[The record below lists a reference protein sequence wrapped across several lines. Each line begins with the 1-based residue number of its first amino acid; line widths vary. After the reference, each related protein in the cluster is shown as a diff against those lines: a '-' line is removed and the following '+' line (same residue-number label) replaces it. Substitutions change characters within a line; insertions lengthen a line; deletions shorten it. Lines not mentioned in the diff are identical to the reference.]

1 MEDEE
6 ILGVN
11 IFVTSLKGTKVKMGK
26 VVNMQNKKLNHRKV
40 IITSIITVLVLTCII
55 IAVIYN
61 SNKGFRDFM
70 DKYIFL
76 KNVSEENLP
85 IIELDYSSNK
95 NVIPYG
101 KYICILA
108 DNTLTQYNSLGKQEK
123 QVKIEITNPIYD
135 INGKYLVIGE
145 KNNQKIYLLN
155 GDHIVWEGSIEGNLS
170 KISVNKNGYVSAIVT
185 GTTYKSVIVAFD
197 EKGNELLKSYSSK
210 TIAVDSCISPDNN
223 NLAYAEV
230 STSGTTIQS
239 KIKVISTAETE
250 PKFTYTANQGSLIMK
265 LKYIDKNQLLCMYDD
280 SIHVM
285 KDDQDTEIMKLNENG
300 KQINFADINLDNF
313 AFRSY
318 EQSTGLFKADTIVE
332 MKSTSGQK
340 ESIYRT
346 EDVAKTIKSYGNVIA
361 LNLGAEVEFINTSGW
376 LIKRY
381 ISSQVIMDIVICD
394 GTAGIIYRDKI
405 ELITL

>member
-1 MEDEE
+1 MENEE

-26 VVNMQNKKLNHRKV
+26 VVNMQTKKLNHRKV
-40 IITSIITVLVLTCII
+40 IITSIITVLVLACII

-135 INGKYLVIGE
+135 VNGKYLVIGE

-185 GTTYKSVIVAFD
+185 GTTYKSVIIAFD
-197 EKGNELLKSYSSK
+197 EKGNELLKSYLYK
-210 TIAVDSCISPDNN
+210 TMAVDSCISPDNN

-230 STSGTTIQS
+230 STSGTNIQS

-346 EDVAKTIKSYGNVIA
+346 EDVAKTMKSYGNVIA